1 MSTYNFLN
9 LVNDVNRRLNEV
21 ELNSTNFAGA
31 TGFYSLAKDSVNSAV
46 RHINQSAF
54 EWPFNH
60 VTQEESLIPGEV
72 RYFYPQDIKTV
83 DYDTFR
89 IKRSSDFNNQ
99 TQRLRVISY
108 EEYLDKFVDAEY
120 STDESIRSVPRFVF
134 RTPSQEYGV
143 YPPPKEAYEIAY
155 EYYRLPVDMIH
166 DYDVPT
172 LPEQFRHVITDGA
185 MHFAYFFRGNTQDAT
200 LHLEKFDNSIKD
212 MRTIYINRYDYIRS
226 TVLNRPQSFGGYAR
240 VS

>member
-1 MSTYNFLN
+1 MSAYNFLG

-21 ELNSTNFAGA
+21 ELSTSNFAGA

-46 RHINQSAF
+46 RYINQSAF

-72 RYFYPQDIKTV
+72 RYFYPQDVKTV

-89 IKRSSDFNNQ
+89 VKGSTEFNND
-99 TQRLRVISY
+99 TRKLRVISY

-120 STDESIRSVPRFVF
+120 STDESLRDVPSLVF

-143 YPPPKEAYEIAY
+143 YPPPKEAYEIVY
-155 EYYRLPVDMIH
+155 EYYRLPVDMIYE
-166 DYDVPT
+166 YDVPT

-200 LHLEKFDNSIKD
+200 LHMQKFEDGIKN
-212 MRTIYINRYDYIRS
+212 MRSLYINRYDYIRD
-226 TVLNRPQSFGGYAR
+226 TR
-240 VS
+240 VQRGAY